1 MWCAFWNRELRT
13 VGIDIDDHAAQ
24 CDVKSSARCAIDNG
38 LKHIYRNRYI
48 TQPNDDK
55 LYSAKRNNPDAD
67 VLLIENCG
75 YN

>member
-38 LKHIYRNRYI
+38 LKHIYRDRYI

-55 LYSAKRNNPDAD
+55 LYSPSGTIPT
-67 VLLIENCG
+67 LTSC
-75 YN
+75 